1 MKTTADWMKD
11 RGMFIPMPITY
22 LNQQRWDGA
31 EFFEEAPAKAY
42 VDPVL
47 KRMDE
52 QAAKAIPAPA
62 DVREKINQILRR
74 Q

>member
-1 MKTTADWMKD
+1 
-11 RGMFIPMPITY
+11 
-22 LNQQRWDGA
+22 
-31 EFFEEAPAKAY
+31 
-42 VDPVL
+42 VL